1 MESPQAVE
9 KGSLLAQDPGR
20 QQIRLGVKSR
30 GLQPAVL
37 AFAYHPLR
45 DRSLSIV
52 EQVPLKASTNSS
64 MCCLRTPFMRMNYR
78 SVYMYV

>member
-1 MESPQAVE
+1 VSKKARCWL
-9 KGSLLAQDPGR
+9 KILAR

-37 AFAYHPLR
+37 AFACHPLR

-52 EQVPLKASTNSS
+52 EQVPLKASTISS
-64 MCCLRTPFMRMNYR
+64 MCCLRTPFMGMNYR

>member
-1 MESPQAVE
+1 MESTQAVE

-30 GLQPAVL
+30 GLQPAFL

-52 EQVPLKASTNSS
+52 EQIPLKASTNSL
-64 MCCLRTPFMRMNYR
+64 LRELNRRNMRR
-78 SVYMYV
+78 VPDEAPIG